1 MILHC
6 DKIPAS
12 KLDDSSD
19 NGIDSS
25 VAGARGDKLG
35 RTDLSMAETST
46 AQQMLDQEMIARIGR
61 RDQAAFSALYDRL
74 SGPLY
79 SLAMKM
85 LGDPAEAQDA
95 LQEVFLQI
103 WSRAGTYDPEQ
114 SSVFSWTVLL
124 TRSRVID
131 RLRARG
137 RRSRVVVTSTEDAP
151 IAADASTVES
161 AADTAEKNDEA
172 ARVRYVLNN
181 LPSEQ
186 REAIEMA
193 FFEHLSHHEIA
204 ARLGQPLGTVKA
216 RIRRGLLKLRQRLN
230 TL

>member
-1 MILHC
+1 
-6 DKIPAS
+6 
-12 KLDDSSD
+12 
-19 NGIDSS
+19 
-25 VAGARGDKLG
+25 
-35 RTDLSMAETST
+35 MAETSS

-61 RDQAAFSALYDRL
+61 RDQSAFSALYDRL

-95 LQEVFLQI
+95 LQDVFLQI

-131 RLRARG
+131 RMRARG
-137 RRSRVVVTSTEDAP
+137 RRSRVVVASTEDAP
-151 IAADASTVES
+151 TAADASTVES

-216 RIRRGLLKLRQRLN
+216 RIRRGLLKLRQRLT

>member
-1 MILHC
+1 
-6 DKIPAS
+6 
-12 KLDDSSD
+12 
-19 NGIDSS
+19 
-25 VAGARGDKLG
+25 
-35 RTDLSMAETST
+35 
-46 AQQMLDQEMIARIGR
+46 MLDQEMIARIGR
-61 RDQAAFSALYDRL
+61 RDQGAFSALYDRL

-137 RRSRVVVTSTEDAP
+137 RRSRVVVASTEDTP
-151 IAADASTVES
+151 TGVDASTVES

-172 ARVRYVLNN
+172 VRVRYVLNN

-204 ARLGQPLGTVKA
+204 TRLGQPLGTVKA

>member
-1 MILHC
+1 
-6 DKIPAS
+6 
-12 KLDDSSD
+12 
-19 NGIDSS
+19 
-25 VAGARGDKLG
+25 
-35 RTDLSMAETST
+35 MAEEA
-46 AQQMLDQEMIARIGR
+46 AQIADREMVERIGR
-61 RDQAAFSALYDRL
+61 GDQSAFSALYDRL
-74 SGPLY
+74 SRPLY
-79 SLAMKM
+79 SLALRM
-85 LGDPAEAQDA
+85 LGDAGDAQDA
-95 LQEVFLQI
+95 LQDVFLQI

-137 RRSRVVVTSTEDAP
+137 RRSRVVVASTEDAP
-151 IAADASTVES
+151 SADADASTAES

-186 REAIEMA
+186 REVIELA

-216 RIRRGLLKLRQRLN
+216 RIRRGLLKLRERLN
-230 TL
+230 NL